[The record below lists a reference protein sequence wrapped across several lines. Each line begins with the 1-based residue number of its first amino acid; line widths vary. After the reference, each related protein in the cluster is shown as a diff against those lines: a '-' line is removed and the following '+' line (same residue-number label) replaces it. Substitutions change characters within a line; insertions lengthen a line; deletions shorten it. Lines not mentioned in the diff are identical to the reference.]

1 VTEHGVLPGL
11 WPIHGDGVLARQ
23 GDLVLLIH
31 PAGGAF
37 TDRLLDLLA
46 DAARAS
52 ATGLRF
58 TDQVSAEFDT
68 DAAAADAADAAD
80 QQGPAVVAFGPA
92 GDGTAVAV
100 YGTGWAEVTTAHGAH
115 RLTAGEP
122 YGRLRCVLPST
133 LIKIRAGVQPVSG
146 DGETDPYLRLA
157 DGVVRAVALLYAPA
171 EIAAEAA
178 DEGRQAASV
187 SSPAAKASPA
197 PAAAAASLAA
207 APAAAVVP
215 PAAPVAAAEPPGAA
229 EPPAAAEPPGAAE
242 PPAVVPVAVEAPAV
256 PPVAVEPSVPLPVP
270 VPDQPPQ
277 AAPEPYADHIQKP
290 EPEYYA
296 TRIEPAVSGFPAAD
310 LYAQPASDP
319 YAAPAPDP
327 YAAPGSDPYAAPGPD
342 PYAAPGPDPYAAPA
356 PPVPP
361 DPYAAP
367 APADPYA
374 AQPVPPVPGPS
385 DGAPRPDF
393 ISISLVAGGPGGPGA
408 GSGPG
413 ALGIDVPQRDPL
425 PLGAEPPAAKDLG
438 LVEMPA
444 AHVEG
449 VYCKNGHFND
459 PEARYCAV
467 CGISM
472 GQLTK
477 IRQKGTRPPLGVL
490 ILSDGSVCQVDA
502 DYVIGREPTLDSAV
516 ADGRARPLRL
526 MGASGVVS
534 RIHARVELDGWQV
547 FLTDLNSANGT
558 QVLMPG
564 ERNPTSLQPG
574 VRTPLA
580 AGAQIRLGGEYGLQY
595 DSHRH
600 R

>member
-1 VTEHGVLPGL
+1 MTEHGVLPGL

-46 DAARAS
+46 EAARAR

-58 TDQVSAEFDT
+58 TDLVSAEFDT
-68 DAAAADAADAAD
+68 DAAAADTAD
-80 QQGPAVVAFGPA
+80 QQDPAVVAFGPA

-100 YGTGWAEVTTAHGAH
+100 YGTGWAEVTTVRGSQQ
-115 RLTAGEP
+115 LTAGEP

-133 LIKIRAGVQPVSG
+133 LIKIRAGVRPVPG
-146 DGETDPYLRLA
+146 EGETDPYLRLA

-171 EIAAEAA
+171 EAAAEAA
-178 DEGRQAASV
+178 DEGRYAAPAP
-187 SSPAAKASPA
+187 SPAAEASPA
-197 PAAAAASLAA
+197 PAAVV
-207 APAAAVVP
+207 AP
-215 PAAPVAAAEPPGAA
+215 
-229 EPPAAAEPPGAAE
+229 
-242 PPAVVPVAVEAPAV
+242 PAV
-256 PPVAVEPSVPLPVP
+256 PPVAAEPPAPVPVPVP

-277 AAPEPYADHIQKP
+277 AAPEPYADHIREP
-290 EPEYYA
+290 EPEYHA

-310 LYAQPASDP
+310 LYAPPPSDP
-319 YAAPAPDP
+319 YPAPAPAPPLAPDP
-327 YAAPGSDPYAAPGPD
+327 YAAPAA
-342 PYAAPGPDPYAAPA
+342 
-356 PPVPP
+356 
-361 DPYAAP
+361 
-367 APADPYA
+367 ADPYA
-374 AQPVPPVPGPS
+374 AQPAPPVPGSS
-385 DGAPRPDF
+385 DGGPRPDF
-393 ISISLVAGGPGGPGA
+393 ISISLVPGGPGGP
-408 GSGPG
+408 SGPG
-413 ALGIDVPQRDPL
+413 ALGAGPAALGIDVPQRDPL
-425 PLGAEPPAAKDLG
+425 PLGAEPPEAKDLG
-438 LVEMPA
+438 LVEMPSA
-444 AHVEG
+444 QVEG

-490 ILSDGSVCQVDA
+490 ILGDGSVCQVDA

-534 RIHARVELDGWQV
+534 RIHARVELDSWQV
-547 FLTDLNSANGT
+547 YLTDLNSANGT

>member
-31 PAGGAF
+31 PAGGVF

-46 DAARAS
+46 DAARADAS
-52 ATGLRF
+52 GLRF
-58 TDQVSAEFDT
+58 TDLVSAEFDA
-68 DAAAADAADAAD
+68 DAAADDAADR
-80 QQGPAVVAFGPA
+80 QGPAVVAFGPA
-92 GDGTAVAV
+92 DGGTAVAV
-100 YGTGWAEVTTAHGAH
+100 YGTGWAEITTAHGAQ

-133 LIKIRAGVQPVSG
+133 LIKIRAGVQPVPG

-171 EIAAEAA
+171 EVAAEA
-178 DEGRQAASV
+178 DGEDRRAAPAP
-187 SSPAAKASPA
+187 SSAAEASPA
-197 PAAAAASLAA
+197 RSAVVEPPAA
-207 APAAAVVP
+207 APAPQLAV
-215 PAAPVAAAEPPGAA
+215 A
-229 EPPAAAEPPGAAE
+229 EPPAAAAVPPAVAGEPLAAAVPPPAAAE
-242 PPAVVPVAVEAPAV
+242 PPAVVPVAVEAPAA
-256 PPVAVEPSVPLPVP
+256 PPVAAEPPAPVPVP

-277 AAPEPYADHIQKP
+277 AAPEPYSDHLQEP
-290 EPEYYA
+290 EPEYHA

-310 LYAQPASDP
+310 LYAPPPSDP
-319 YAAPAPDP
+319 YAAPDPYPPPDP
-327 YAAPGSDPYAAPGPD
+327 YAPPD
-342 PYAAPGPDPYAAPA
+342 PYEAPA
-356 PPVPP
+356 PPLAP

-374 AQPVPPVPGPS
+374 APPAPPVPGPS

-393 ISISLVAGGPGGPGA
+393 ISISLVPGGPGVP
-408 GSGPG
+408 GVPGGPG
-413 ALGIDVPQRDPL
+413 ALGIEVPQRDPL
-425 PLGAEPPAAKDLG
+425 PLGAEPPDAKDLG
-438 LVEMPA
+438 LVEMPSA
-444 AHVEG
+444 QVEG

-477 IRQKGTRPPLGVL
+477 IRQKGNRPPLGVL
-490 ILSDGSVCQVDA
+490 ILGDGSVCQLDA

-526 MGASGVVS
+526 MDASGVVS

-564 ERNPTSLQPG
+564 EQNPTSLQPG

>member
-1 VTEHGVLPGL
+1 MTEHGVLPGL

-31 PAGGAF
+31 PGGGVF

-46 DAARAS
+46 DAARAH

-58 TDQVSAEFDT
+58 TDLVSAEFDA
-68 DAAAADAADAAD
+68 DAAAADLAG

-92 GDGTAVAV
+92 DGGTAVAV
-100 YGTGWAEVTTAHGAH
+100 YGTGWAEVTTARGAQ

-133 LIKIRAGVQPVSG
+133 LIKIRAGVQPVPG
-146 DGETDPYLRLA
+146 TGETDPYLRLA

-171 EIAAEAA
+171 EVAAEAA
-178 DEGRQAASV
+178 EEGRSGV
-187 SSPAAKASPA
+187 PA
-197 PAAAAASLAA
+197 PVAGRSP

-215 PAAPVAAAEPPGAA
+215 SAAAPAPPSA
-229 EPPAAAEPPGAAE
+229 PAE
-242 PPAVVPVAVEAPAV
+242 PPAVVPVAVEAPAA
-256 PPVAVEPSVPLPVP
+256 PPVAAEAPAPVP
-270 VPDQPPQ
+270 VPEPDPSPQ
-277 AAPEPYADHIQKP
+277 AAPEPYADHIQEP
-290 EPEYYA
+290 EPEYHA

-310 LYAQPASDP
+310 LYAAPPSDP
-319 YAAPAPDP
+319 YAAPASAPDAYP
-327 YAAPGSDPYAAPGPD
+327 APAQDAYPAAAPPLA
-342 PYAAPGPDPYAAPA
+342 
-356 PPVPP
+356 P

-374 AQPVPPVPGPS
+374 APPVPGLA
-385 DGAPRPDF
+385 DGGPRPDF
-393 ISISLVAGGPGGPGA
+393 ISISLVPDGPGGLAGPG
-408 GSGPG
+408 GPG

-425 PLGAEPPAAKDLG
+425 PLGAEPPEAKDLG
-438 LVEMPA
+438 LVEMPSA
-444 AHVEG
+444 QVEG

-459 PEARYCAV
+459 PEARYCSV

-477 IRQKGTRPPLGVL
+477 IRQKGNRPPLGVL
-490 ILSDGSVCQVDA
+490 ILADGSVCQLDA

-526 MGASGVVS
+526 MDASGVVS

-564 ERNPTSLQPG
+564 ELNPINLQPG